1 MKDYLNRAFIIHL
14 LLTPSNLTHKSRQF
28 DGYPIAIIYGGV
40 SLMQFAALV
49 CVDSGNSENALEF
62 SLKVSASLNIF
73 KDKRDLQEPC

>member
-1 MKDYLNRAFIIHL
+1 
-14 LLTPSNLTHKSRQF
+14 
-28 DGYPIAIIYGGV
+28 
-40 SLMQFAALV
+40 MQFAALV